1 MGALG
6 SILSVAAPVVGGVL
20 GGPAGAAAGAA
31 AASAYG
37 QSQANAGNKKAAARA
52 ADQNT
57 LNQLIAQNFNATQ
70 AMEQRIFEE
79 KQAQKQMD
87 YQTMSNAKQMEFQ
100 ERSNAEQMA
109 FQERMSNTAHQ
120 REIQDLRAA
129 GLNPILS
136 ASGGMGSSTPQGTS
150 SAGASSAGA
159 MAHGNAAT
167 SPGAPASPVA
177 QIANIIQPA
186 LSSAM
191 NMSEV
196 LADIAKKNAETTKI
210 GAETEYTKAVTEKV
224 PYEIDVL
231 KLTPQ
236 EIMART
242 ENILQESRYKE
253 VLVDKTGHEINQ
265 IQQAIKEAAARI
277 RLMAVQQVREGA
289 QAGKLSE
296 ETAGL
301 QVDRFVRK
309 QVNDLEKSDMP
320 SALQSV
326 PLNLIKGALLHIL
339 RQKGVD

>member
-1 MGALG
+1 MSALG

-20 GGPAGAAAGAA
+20 GGPAGAAIGAG

-37 QSQANAGNKKAAARA
+37 QSQANAGNKKAAAKA

-57 LNQLIAQNFNATQ
+57 LNQLIAQNFNASQ
-70 AMEQRIFEE
+70 AMENRIFEE

-87 YQTMSNAKQMEFQ
+87 YQTASNAKQMEFQ
-100 ERSNAEQMA
+100 ERLA
-109 FQERMSNTAHQ
+109 NTAHQ
-120 REIQDLRAA
+120 REVQDLRAA

-136 ASGGMGSSTPQGTS
+136 GSGGMGSATP
-150 SAGASSAGA
+150 AGSSSAGA

-167 SPGAPASPVA
+167 SPGAPPSPVA
-177 QIANIIQPA
+177 QIANIVAPA

-210 GAETEYTKAVTEKV
+210 GAETAYTKAVTEKV

-242 ENILQESRYKE
+242 ENVLQESRYKE
-253 VLVDKTGHEINQ
+253 ILVDKTGHEINQ
-265 IQQAIKEAAARI
+265 IQQAIKEIAARI

-289 QAGKLSE
+289 QAGKL
-296 ETAGL
+296 GR
-301 QVDRFVRK
+301 DGR
-309 QVNDLEKSDMP
+309 P
-320 SALQSV
+320 SSG
-326 PLNLIKGALLHIL
+326 PL
-339 RQKGVD
+339 RS